1 MVYNLYI
8 YLFGYA
14 IKTSYTTNKKK
25 KIVQDHINLHSIK
38 PTIGNE
44 YL

>member
-25 KIVQDHINLHSIK
+25 KNVYKIILIYIQ
-38 PTIGNE
+38 
-44 YL
+44 